1 MSAAVGKEKKG
12 VSWPSNNTK
21 INNAGIAA
29 AKGVPERPARLAEP
43 VAKMTTESAAA
54 LGNTRRNNSTRKAL
68 NKAAAARAFVN
79 SNTHDP
85 ANVKEEIEFKEMME
99 RMEKFEANMAASAA
113 AGAAAGAAAPFQAKP
128 RGPGKRGSR
137 RSRRSRRH

>member
-1 MSAAVGKEKKG
+1 MSAAAKKG
-12 VSWPSNNTK
+12 VSWPSNNSSL
-21 INNAGIAA
+21 NNAGIAA
-29 AKGVPERPARLAEP
+29 TKGVPKRPARLAEP
-43 VAKMTTESAAA
+43 VVKMTTEFAAA

-85 ANVKEEIEFKEMME
+85 ANVEVERRNKEMEERVARFEAE
-99 RMEKFEANMAASAA
+99 RMETA
-113 AGAAAGAAAPFQAKP
+113 AAAGAAAPFVPKP

-137 RSRRSRRH
+137 RNRRKRH